1 MAPGTH
7 DGAGESKPS
16 GSPREDMRRT
26 VTPAKAK
33 AKASSGSRRSSTP
46 EAWYVA
52 RTMQALELLAFGP
65 LSAPQLAAALDAH
78 PRTARRLL
86 TRLEHEGYLT
96 RSQDARRL
104 YTPTMRIV
112 ALASQVID
120 HAELPRFAVPYVS
133 RLRALASAD
142 AHLVVPSYR
151 SVVCL
156 VHASADGSPAKPGL
170 GELAPAHATAGGK
183 ILLGWRDSWRESVL
197 ATPLD
202 RLTDRTVTDDTTLR
216 REVAAARE
224 RGHATEWDESVVGL
238 RAVAAPVLVDRE
250 AVAALAV
257 SGDRLDVESVVPVV
271 VGMASE
277 LSGDLADAA

>member
-1 MAPGTH
+1 MARETQ
-7 DGAGESKPS
+7 GAGERQPAGAPS
-16 GSPREDMRRT
+16 DHMRT
-26 VTPAKAK
+26 SVTSAKARGS
-33 AKASSGSRRSSTP
+33 AESRRSPSP

-86 TRLEHEGYLT
+86 NRLEHEGYLT

-112 ALASQVID
+112 ALASQVVE
-120 HAELPRFAVPYVS
+120 HAPLPRFATPYVS
-133 RLRALASAD
+133 RLRALTAAD
-142 AHLVVPSYR
+142 AHLLVPSYR

-156 VHASADGSPAKPGL
+156 VHAAADGSAAKPRL
-170 GELAPAHATAGGK
+170 GELVPAHATAGGK
-183 ILLGWRDSWRESVL
+183 ILLGWRDAWRESVL
-197 ATPLD
+197 AAPLD
-202 RLTDRTVTDDTTLR
+202 RLTDGTVTDGSTLR

-224 RGHATEWDESVVGL
+224 RGHAIELDELVPGL
-238 RAVAAPVLVDRE
+238 RAVAAPVVVDRE

-257 SGDRLDVESVVPVV
+257 SGERLDVDSVVPVV

-277 LSGDLADAA
+277 LSEDLADAA